1 METKINQIEVDRNK
15 RPSYRQHK
23 RQSFW
28 QILLPILLSILVVL
42 AGLAFLIVIANGGDP
57 IGKLSTWADT
67 SLIWLLLPMMALGLA
82 AVLLLGA
89 MIYGLAR
96 LLKVLPTYT
105 AMVQHYFSLA
115 ARWVKAMVEK
125 LLNPGMKLRG
135 YQAGIEHFF
144 KSIFGLLHR

>member
-28 QILLPILLSILVVL
+28 QILLPILLSFLVML
-42 AGLAFLIVIANGGDP
+42 AGLAFLIVIAKGGDP

-67 SLIWLLLPMMALGLA
+67 SLIWLLLPVMALGLA
-82 AVLLLGA
+82 AVLLLGT

-115 ARWVKAMVEK
+115 ASWVKAMVEK

-135 YQAGIEHFF
+135 YQAGIGHFF